1 MNLTSDIV
9 FSGAS
14 WRGPAAAFFLAGCVL
29 VWWSYRSAPVGRR
42 GLCAALKLAG
52 LGLLILCVLEPQWS
66 QPKAR
71 PGSNVMVV
79 LADNSSSLLVS
90 DEGAS
95 VPRSVGLR
103 TLLDPASSA
112 WQGELEKNFEVR
124 RYQFDRGLQP
134 VEAFGALRFEGRAS
148 ALGSALDTV
157 ATRFRGRPLAGVVV
171 LTDGIAT
178 DLAALPENLSG
189 WPPVYPVVIGKKG
202 PARDLSVRKVSVTQT
217 AFEDAPVTVDAEVGV
232 AGSTAR
238 SVVARLT
245 DASGKL
251 EEEQTLESGAGNGAV
266 SFRFRIRNAPPGISF
281 HRLSVR
287 EAGES
292 GPETAE
298 ATLAN
303 NTCVVVVDRA
313 QGPYRLLY
321 VAGRPNWEFKFL
333 NRALE
338 ADDQVQLAALV
349 RVARREPKFSFLGRA
364 GETSNPLFRGTEDQA
379 KGEVAAYDQ
388 PVLVRLN
395 TRDEAELRAGFPT
408 TEEELFGYHAI
419 ILDDVESAFFTP
431 AQAALIQRF
440 VSSRGGGFLMLGG
453 MESFSEGGYARTPV
467 GEMLPVTLDRTPA
480 VGGPV
485 ELGFNLDRDGWLQP
499 WARLRENEADEKSRL
514 SGMPGLRVVNRVR
527 GVKPGAGVIATADDA
542 TGQRVPALVV
552 QRFGRGRSAALMVGD
567 LWRWGMKSPEARVDL
582 EKSWRQLVRWMVAD
596 VPGRVSLATV
606 PKPADPAGAMEIQV
620 RVADSGYLPVE
631 NATVSLEVEP
641 VLMDAPAEAPAADL
655 SGKNVSGVVA
665 IPGAATNN
673 AGAADSGGGVSGGG
687 ARPGVLTLQAEPSA
701 TEPGLYVAS
710 YVPRET
716 GGYKVTAKAVNA
728 AGAEQ
733 GRATAGWATDLAAQE
748 LRSLTP
754 DRALLEELA
763 RKTGGA
769 VVEPDGLSAFA
780 ARLPSL
786 KAPVMEPH
794 EEPLWHTPWIF
805 LTAVACLAGEWG
817 LRRTQGLP

>member
-1 MNLTSDIV
+1 MTVTADII
-9 FSGAS
+9 FSGVS
-14 WRGPAAAFFLAGCVL
+14 WRGPALAIFLAGCAL
-29 VWWSYRSAPVGRR
+29 VWWSYRSAPPGRR

-52 LGLLILCVLEPQWS
+52 IGLLALCILEPQWS
-66 QPKAR
+66 QPKAT
-71 PGSNVMVV
+71 PGSNLMVV
-79 LADNSSSLLVS
+79 LADNSSSLQVS

-95 VPRSVGLR
+95 APRSAALR
-103 TLLDPASSA
+103 EVLDPAASS
-112 WQGELEKNFEVR
+112 WQGALESNFQVR

-134 VEAFGALRFEGRAS
+134 VDDFAALRFDGRAS
-148 ALGSALDTV
+148 GLGGALETV

-189 WPPVYPVVIGKKG
+189 WPPVYPVVMGKAG
-202 PARDLSVRKVSVTQT
+202 PARDLSVRKISVTQT

-232 AGSTAR
+232 AGTAAR

-245 DASGKL
+245 DVSGKV
-251 EEEQTLESGAGNGAV
+251 EQEQTAEAGAGSGAV
-266 SFRFRIRNAPPGISF
+266 SFRFRIKDAPPGISF
-281 HRLSVR
+281 HRFSVR

-292 GPETAE
+292 GPDSAE

-303 NTCVVVVDRA
+303 NTRVVVVDRA

-321 VAGRPNWEFKFL
+321 VGGRPNWEFKFL

-338 ADDQVQLAALV
+338 SDDQVQMAALI

-364 GETSNPLFRGTEDQA
+364 GETSNPLFRGTDDQA

-388 PVLVRLN
+388 PVIVRLN
-395 TRDEAELRAGFPT
+395 TRDEAELKTGFPT
-408 TEEELFGYHAI
+408 TEEELFSYHAI

-431 AQAALIQRF
+431 AQAGLLQRF
-440 VSSRGGGFLMLGG
+440 VSVRGGGFLMLGG
-453 MESFSEGGYARTPV
+453 MESFAEGGYARTPV
-467 GEMLPVTLDRTPA
+467 GEMLPVGLDRTA
-480 VGGPV
+480 TDSGPS
-485 ELGFNLDRDGWLQP
+485 ELTFNLDREGWLQP

-542 TGQRVPALVV
+542 AGQRVPALVV
-552 QRFGRGRSAALMVGD
+552 QRFGRGRSAALMAGD
-567 LWRWGMKSPEARVDL
+567 MWRWGMRSPEARMDL
-582 EKSWRQLVRWMVAD
+582 EKSWRQLVRWLVAD

-606 PKPADPAGAMEIQV
+606 PKAADPAGAMEIQV
-620 RVADSGYLPVE
+620 RVADSGYQPVE
-631 NATVSLEVEP
+631 NATVSLEVEAVLVEGAAAGLPAAMP
-641 VLMDAPAEAPAADL
+641 VGKSGAEADPAKA
-655 SGKNVSGVVA
+655 GENEKKVA
-665 IPGAATNN
+665 ESPETASVAP
-673 AGAADSGGGVSGGG
+673 VK
-687 ARPGVLTLQAEPSA
+687 PGVLTLQAEPSA

-748 LRSLTP
+748 LRSLSP
-754 DRALLEELA
+754 DRALLEDLA

-769 VVEPDGLSAFA
+769 LVEPDGLNALV

-794 EEPLWHTPWIF
+794 EVPLWHTPWIF